1 MTPHSIRKAIAGQSN
16 TRRWLSRLISP
27 ITLTASLAVIT
38 LLTLY
43 LGFDHSVI
51 EFNLIHPWLQTC
63 RTLFIINILLN
74 LSLQSRPLKWIA
86 DTAVIL
92 TFIPSSSHILL
103 FAGLSIYATTNICQA
118 TLRTLNHHT
127 NPSIILS
134 ASFLL
139 FITIGT
145 LMLMMPKCTTNG
157 ITPANAL
164 FTATSAVCICGLT
177 PVDIPSTF
185 TPLGLTILAI
195 LMQIGALG
203 VMTFTTSFALFFSGN
218 TPIYSQMMLKDI
230 IYSHTI
236 NTLLSSLLYTLTIT
250 LLIELLGAIAIYT
263 TLPPY
268 PTNTKI
274 SIAAFHAI
282 SAFCNAGFS
291 NIPLGTANPQLLHG
305 NQLLYIA
312 LTSLIL
318 LGGLGFPILLNAK
331 DALCKQR
338 SPHRLNTNTR
348 VALITSA
355 LLLLITIAAILLL
368 EWNGALAP
376 FSPTQKI
383 TQAIF
388 NAATPRSAGFIS
400 IPLTLFAPPTLL
412 LIMFMMWIGASSQST
427 AGGIKVNTFA
437 AAMLHLRASITGAN
451 HVKIFNRTLSTSSLS
466 RAQAV
471 IWLSILSYAAIAI
484 TLLLLCPQLPTK
496 ALLFEALSA
505 LFTVGSSLGIT
516 AQLPTPALLLLSLAM
531 FIGRVGLLS
540 ILIGLA
546 GNHPQS
552 PISTPQDDL
561 IIT

>member
-1 MTPHSIRKAIAGQSN
+1 
-16 TRRWLSRLISP
+16 
-27 ITLTASLAVIT
+27 
-38 LLTLY
+38 
-43 LGFDHSVI
+43 
-51 EFNLIHPWLQTC
+51 
-63 RTLFIINILLN
+63 
-74 LSLQSRPLKWIA
+74 
-86 DTAVIL
+86 
-92 TFIPSSSHILL
+92 
-103 FAGLSIYATTNICQA
+103 
-118 TLRTLNHHT
+118 
-127 NPSIILS
+127 
-134 ASFLL
+134 
-139 FITIGT
+139 
-145 LMLMMPKCTTNG
+145 
-157 ITPANAL
+157 
-164 FTATSAVCICGLT
+164 
-177 PVDIPSTF
+177 
-185 TPLGLTILAI
+185 
-195 LMQIGALG
+195 
-203 VMTFTTSFALFFSGN
+203 
-218 TPIYSQMMLKDI
+218 MMLKDI